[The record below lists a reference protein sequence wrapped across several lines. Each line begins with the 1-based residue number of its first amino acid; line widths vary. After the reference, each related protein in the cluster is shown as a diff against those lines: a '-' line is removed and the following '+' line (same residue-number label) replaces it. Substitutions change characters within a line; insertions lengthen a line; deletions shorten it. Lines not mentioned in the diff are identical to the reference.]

1 LDGKAF
7 PGLYYFLDI
16 FLMIQ
21 KHSDNFDLLRN
32 LRSKKNDGHI
42 APYYLASKTCLEDLK
57 ITNPFNNYFYT
68 IGLYYGEGARIRIGT
83 TDYDL
88 TRGSLLTIGP
98 GMTCQ
103 WLNTSFPSNDTLF
116 FYDDIFVNNF
126 SRSFFYSLEFFC
138 PDEKSVMQLT
148 DRQFEEMQQLFS
160 TLRAIAD
167 KPEAVSGILYS
178 ILIISQK
185 YFWNQYRANKK
196 ELNGKEHTVVKF
208 RELVSKNFSQYKD
221 VAFYA
226 EQLHIS
232 PKYLSEILVEYTGLS
247 AKKWI
252 EFHIMSFWNMSV
264 KEVSYQLGYTDSS
277 HFSRAFR
284 SYEGQLPTEFKNT
297 IEIPA

>member
-1 LDGKAF
+1 
-7 PGLYYFLDI
+7 
-16 FLMIQ
+16 M
-21 KHSDNFDLLRN
+21 
-32 LRSKKNDGHI
+32 
-42 APYYLASKTCLEDLK
+42 EDLN
-57 ITNPFNNYFYT
+57 ITTPFKNYFYT

-103 WLNTSFPSNDTLF
+103 WLNTSFPQMTRFF

-148 DRQFEEMQQLFS
+148 DGQFEEMQQLFS
-160 TLRAIAD
+160 TLRTIAD

-185 YFWNQYRANKK
+185 YFWNLYRGNKR

-252 EFHIMSFWNMSV
+252 EFHIMQEAKYLLSFRNMSV
-264 KEVSYQLGYTDSS
+264 KEVSFQLGYTDSS

-284 SYEGQLPTEFKNT
+284 SYDGQLPTEFKNAV
-297 IEIPA
+297 ENPV

>member
-1 LDGKAF
+1 
-7 PGLYYFLDI
+7 
-16 FLMIQ
+16 MIQ

-252 EFHIMSFWNMSV
+252 EFHIMQEAKYLLSFWNMSV